1 MYEVFKIVGDI
12 NFKIKTME
20 KLYEIYDYIKI
31 ENYDLI
37 DGILVKDHEGKVIL
51 SSKKLSNREVFK
63 NNLDLLFGDDI
74 NFIKSMLLYF
84 SSNNQIH
91 NSMGYDE
98 LKQEIML
105 DNKPILLN
113 EIDFEKKEFNINIS
127 FFRVLKQI
135 NHRQFFELGQYK
147 VNMSSNELKMIISFI
162 ENYLRG

>member
-12 NFKIKTME
+12 NFKVKTME

-113 EIDFEKKEFNINIS
+113 EIDFEKKEFEINIS